1 MQNLTESTGAMH
13 SRIVLVER
21 DTLLR
26 EALRTVIQ
34 LEPDFELVAAVRTG
48 AMCLERLTEFRPDLV
63 IADLAS
69 ADGLGLEWLA
79 DLHRSSPQTRA
90 LILTSFCTNKCVRAA
105 LTAGAVG
112 YVLKD
117 SPREELLSAMRT
129 VAAGQRYFSKAVAAL
144 VLEGYLQPNKNR
156 ARGGRITVKES
167 EVLRRVAAG
176 ESNQQIAN
184 ALSISI
190 KTVEKHRASLMRKL
204 DLRDTSA
211 ITVFAIRTGLLP
223 PKTFDNAAGEEGSS

>member
-1 MQNLTESTGAMH
+1 MR
-13 SRIVLVER
+13 SRIVLVES

-26 EALRTVIQ
+26 EALRAVIQ
-34 LEPDFELVAAVRTG
+34 LEPDFELVTAARSG
-48 AMCLERLTEFRPDLV
+48 AQCLEGLSDSRPDVV

-69 ADGLGLEWLA
+69 ADGVGLEWLA
-79 DLHRSSPQTRA
+79 DLHRLSPQTRA
-90 LILTSFCTNKCVRAA
+90 VILSSFCTNKCVRAA

-117 SPREELLSAMRT
+117 SPREELLSAIRT
-129 VAAGQRYFSKAVAAL
+129 IAAGQRYFSKAVAAL

-156 ARGGRITVKES
+156 AGGRRLTPKES
-167 EVLRRVAAG
+167 DVLRRVAAG

-211 ITVFAIRTGLLP
+211 ITVFAVRSGLLP
-223 PKTFDNAAGEEGSS
+223 PKTFDSTAGEEGLS

>member
-1 MQNLTESTGAMH
+1 MRL
-13 SRIVLVER
+13 RIVLVES

-34 LEPDFELVAAVRTG
+34 LEPDFELVTAVRTG
-48 AMCLERLTEFRPDLV
+48 VLCLEGLGDSRPDVV

-79 DLHRSSPQTRA
+79 DLHRLSPQTRA
-90 LILTSFCTNKCVRAA
+90 LILTSFCTNKCVRSA

-117 SPREELLSAMRT
+117 SPREELLSAIRT
-129 VAAGQRYFSKAVAAL
+129 VAAAQRYFSKAVAAL

-156 ARGGRITVKES
+156 GRGGGLTPKES
-167 EVLRRVAAG
+167 DVLRRVAAG

-211 ITVFAIRTGLLP
+211 ITVFAVRSGLLP
-223 PKTFDNAAGEEGSS
+223 PKTFDSTAGEEGAS